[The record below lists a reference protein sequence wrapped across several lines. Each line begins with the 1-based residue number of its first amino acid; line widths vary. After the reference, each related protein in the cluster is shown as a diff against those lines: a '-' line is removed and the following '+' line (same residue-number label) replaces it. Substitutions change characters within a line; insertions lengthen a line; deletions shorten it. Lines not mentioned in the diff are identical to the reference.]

1 MTQLPDAVR
10 ACLFDMDGVLTD
22 TARIHAAAWKDAFD
36 AFLTARAGAEHGPD
50 EDLRPFDAR
59 ADYEAHVD
67 GLPREDGVRA
77 FLASRGIELP
87 EGTADDGPDVAS
99 VTGIATA
106 KNDRVGPLIDRE
118 GVELY
123 PGTVVLLD
131 ALDAEGVPY
140 AVVSS
145 SANTRHVLEAAGA
158 LGRFAAI
165 VDGTSLA
172 SRGLKG
178 KPAPDTF
185 LAAAEN
191 LGVAPADAAVFEDAL
206 SGVQA
211 GRDGHFGLV
220 VGVDRVGHADA
231 LREHGA
237 GLVVADLAELA

>member
-1 MTQLPDAVR
+1 MTQLPDGVR

-22 TARIHAAAWKDAFD
+22 TARIHAAAWKAAFD
-36 AFLTARAGAEHGPD
+36 AFLTARAAGAHGPG

-77 FLASRGIELP
+77 FLASRGVVLP
-87 EGTADDGPDVAS
+87 DGTPEDAADAPTVRGLAR
-99 VTGIATA
+99 A
-106 KNDRVGPLIDRE
+106 KNDRVGPLIDEE

-123 PGTVVLLD
+123 PGTVALLD
-131 ALDAEGVPY
+131 ALAAEGTPC

-145 SANTRHVLEAAGA
+145 SANTRHVLQAAGA
-158 LGRFAAI
+158 LERFAVI
-165 VDGTSLA
+165 VDGTSLVP
-172 SRGLKG
+172 RGLRG

-185 LAAAEN
+185 LAAAED

-206 SGVQA
+206 SGVEA
-211 GRDGHFGLV
+211 GRAGRFGLV

-231 LREHGA
+231 LRAHGA
-237 GLVVADLAELA
+237 DRVVQDLAELA

>member
-1 MTQLPDAVR
+1 MTQLPDGVR

-22 TARIHAAAWKDAFD
+22 TARIHAAAWKEAFD
-36 AFLTARAGAEHGPD
+36 AFLRARAATEHGAD
-50 EDLRPFDAR
+50 EDLRPFDPR

-77 FLASRGIELP
+77 FLAARGIAVP
-87 EGTADDGPDVAS
+87 EGSEDDGADVPS
-99 VTGIATA
+99 VRGIARA
-106 KNDRVGPLIDRE
+106 KNDLVGPLIDRE

-131 ALDAEGVPY
+131 ALAAEGVPC

-172 SRGLKG
+172 SRGLRG

-185 LAAAEN
+185 LAAAED

-211 GRDGHFGLV
+211 GRDGRFGLV

-237 GLVVADLAELA
+237 TLVVDDLRELA

>member
-1 MTQLPDAVR
+1 MTQLPDGVR

-36 AFLTARAGAEHGPD
+36 AFLTARAAGEHPEG
-50 EDLRPFDAR
+50 EDLRPFDIES
-59 ADYEAHVD
+59 DYQAHVD

-77 FLASRGIELP
+77 FLASRAITVPDGSE
-87 EGTADDGPDVAS
+87 DDGPGAATVR
-99 VTGIATA
+99 GIATA
-106 KNDRVGPLIDRE
+106 KNAQVGPLIDRE
-118 GVELY
+118 GVQLY
-123 PGTVVLLD
+123 PGTVTLLD
-131 ALDAEGVPY
+131 ALQAEGVPC

-158 LGRFAAI
+158 LDRFAAV
-165 VDGTSLA
+165 VDGTSLVP
-172 SRGLKG
+172 RGLKG

-185 LAAAEN
+185 LAAAED

-206 SGVQA
+206 SGVEA
-211 GRDGHFGLV
+211 GRAGRFGLV

-237 GLVVADLAELA
+237 DRVVTDLAELA

>member
-1 MTQLPDAVR
+1 MTQLPDGVR

-36 AFLTARAGAEHGPD
+36 AFLTARAASDHPD
-50 EDLRPFDAR
+50 GEDLRPFDLH

-77 FLASRGIELP
+77 FLQARRISIPDGSD
-87 EGTADDGPDVAS
+87 DDGADAATVH
-99 VTGIATA
+99 GIATA

-123 PGTVVLLD
+123 PGTVKLLD
-131 ALDAEGVPY
+131 ALRAEGMPC

-158 LGRFAAI
+158 LGRFQAI
-165 VDGTSLA
+165 VDGTSLKT
-172 SRGLKG
+172 RNLKG

-185 LAAAEN
+185 LAAAED
-191 LGVAPADAAVFEDAL
+191 LGVAAKDAAVFEDAL

-211 GRDGHFGLV
+211 GHAGHFGLV

-237 GLVVADLAELA
+237 DRVVADLAELA

>member
-1 MTQLPDAVR
+1 MTHLPDGVR

-36 AFLTARAGAEHGPD
+36 AFLTARASGEHPD
-50 EDLRPFDAR
+50 GEDLHPFDLH

-67 GLPREDGVRA
+67 GLPREDGVRM
-77 FLASRGIELP
+77 FLRSRGITLP
-87 EGTADDGPDVAS
+87 EGSDDDAPGDPTVH
-99 VTGIATA
+99 GIATA

-123 PGTVVLLD
+123 PGTVRLLD

-158 LGRFAAI
+158 LERFAAI
-165 VDGTSLA
+165 VDGTSLKT
-172 SRGLKG
+172 RGLQG

-185 LAAAEN
+185 LAAAQD

-206 SGVQA
+206 SGVEA
-211 GRDGHFGLV
+211 GRAGRFGLV

-237 GLVVADLAELA
+237 DRVVEDLAELA